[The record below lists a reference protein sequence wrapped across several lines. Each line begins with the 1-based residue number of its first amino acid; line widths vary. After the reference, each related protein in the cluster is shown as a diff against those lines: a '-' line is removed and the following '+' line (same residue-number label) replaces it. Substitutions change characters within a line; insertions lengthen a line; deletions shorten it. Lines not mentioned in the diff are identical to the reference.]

1 MTIAILQALLA
12 IGGCYGL
19 WRLWRAL
26 AGHGRASLIIGAG
39 FLLRAFG
46 SLLLFWISWL
56 RLPIARSLQLGDGL
70 WFFAIDGQWYM
81 GYARELLSRGP
92 KAIVFVGTNYASRI
106 FTQWLT
112 LFTGAFGVVASTSIL
127 LNCFLYLAAC
137 GLILRIAARDERPRD
152 FALAAIAFGP
162 SAILWSLQ
170 PLKDT
175 FFAFLIVAMV
185 ALWREWQKLWSGE
198 VPHRARSIAL
208 CAFAMWYT
216 VYAIAGT
223 RWYVGAF
230 VAAFSLPFLGLVANL
245 PRPRL
250 AGSMIA
256 VVLFLALGHAFFTG
270 GASDIPV
277 LQRPAAQVR
286 TTFHPQMQA
295 QTAKLVLTNARRG
308 FETTPGSTMINP
320 GPALQKVV
328 PSVAAPPSVATPSV
342 VPSVVPVT
350 KAPPPTP
357 PKDAPTGPP
366 VHKRKPRPKPNL
378 NVPPETPQSLAGKIA
393 IGAAA
398 MFIPRVLAQAAG
410 IVRIGGGRGFWLF
423 ADLDTVVFDF
433 VVFFALAF
441 SARAIIRRERRVTP
455 LFILVLL
462 LFAALTGPMIY
473 TVANFGTLFRLREMI
488 YVSAALLPLTLDL
501 RTPALHINTNR
512 S

>member
-19 WRLWRAL
+19 WRFWRAL
-26 AGHGRASLIIGAG
+26 ANDGRASLIIGAG

-56 RLPIARSLQLGDGL
+56 RLPVARSLQLGDGL

-81 GYARELLSRGP
+81 GYARELLERGP
-92 KAIVFVGTNYASRI
+92 SAIVFIGSKYASRV

-112 LFTGAFGVVASTSIL
+112 LFAGAFGVVASTSIL
-127 LNCFLYLAAC
+127 FNCFLYLAAC

-162 SAILWSLQ
+162 SAILWSMQ

-185 ALWREWQKLWSGE
+185 ALWSEWQRLWKGE

-208 CAFAMWYT
+208 CALAMGYT

-230 VAAFSLPFLGLVANL
+230 VAAFSLPFLVLVANL

-256 VVLFLALGHAFFTG
+256 VVLFLALAQAFLAG
-270 GASDIPV
+270 GASDLP
-277 LQRPAAQVR
+277 LSLRPAIAFR
-286 TTFHPQMQA
+286 TTLHPKTEA
-295 QTAKLVLTNARRG
+295 ETAKLVLTSARRG
-308 FETTPGSTMINP
+308 FETTPGSTMIAP
-320 GPALQKVV
+320 GPRLQ
-328 PSVAAPPSVATPSV
+328 
-342 VPSVVPVT
+342 SVVPVP
-350 KAPPPTP
+350 KAPPLPP
-357 PKDAPTGPP
+357 PKAAPTGPP
-366 VHKRKPRPKPNL
+366 VHKRKPRPKLNL

-398 MFIPRVLAQAAG
+398 MFVPRVLAQAAG

-433 VVFFALAF
+433 VVFIALAF
-441 SARAIIRRERRVTP
+441 CARAIIRRERRVTP
-455 LFILVLL
+455 LFVLVLL
-462 LFAALTGPMIY
+462 VFAALTGPMIY
-473 TVANFGTLFRLREMI
+473 AVANFGTLFRLREMI
-488 YVSAALLPLTLDL
+488 YVVAALLPLTLDL
-501 RTPALHINTNR
+501 RTRERAPAEDR
-512 S
+512 GASAPA